1 MSRRR
6 DKGET
11 EIRIWRSKTMGDEL
25 TADERRAIEWDCVKL
40 INLYASLNDQG
51 CWAEVAALYAEDGN
65 MTRPTAPDA
74 PIVGR
79 AAILAAFESRP
90 RRTTQHICANIV
102 VTAMGRD
109 EAVAT
114 SAMLLFTAADT
125 APLVGGFADRFRRVP
140 GEGWRFSE
148 RRGTL
153 TFT

>member
-1 MSRRR
+1 M
-6 DKGET
+6 
-11 EIRIWRSKTMGDEL
+11 MAVEL
-25 TADERRAIEWDCVKL
+25 TADEQHAIEWDCARL
-40 INLYASLNDQG
+40 INLYASLNDEG
-51 CWAEVAALYAEDGN
+51 RWPEVAALYAEDGS

-90 RRTTQHICANIV
+90 RRTTRHICSNIV
-102 VTAMGRD
+102 VTVVDRD
-109 EAVAT
+109 EASAT
-114 SAMLLFTAADT
+114 SAMLLFTGADA

-140 GEGWRFSE
+140 GEGWRFAE